1 MNLFDQ
7 FVGQQ
12 KQEREAEQDY
22 EKEVK
27 EKKEASKGKIK
38 LNLGDVI
45 LAFFGLPPLVSMAK
59 DLKEGGAAAAVTG
72 MTGIPVL
79 GDALNT
85 VLKTKQMVP
94 DMLDEAINATEA
106 KAPAATLNK
115 LFEDIAPL
123 NTKAESAAQP
133 VPGVDLA
140 SPSGGHE
147 TLNDF
152 LKLIRSLKQ

>member
-1 MNLFDQ
+1 MDLFDQ

-12 KQEREAEQDY
+12 KAEREAEQDY

-27 EKKEASKGKIK
+27 EKKDASKGRIK

-45 LAFFGLPPLVSMAK
+45 LALFGLPPLVSMAK
-59 DLKEGGAAAAVTG
+59 DLKEGGAVAAAAG
-72 MTGIPVL
+72 ITGIPVL

-85 VLKTKQMVP
+85 VLKTKQTVP
-94 DMLDEAINATEA
+94 DMLDEAVSATEA
-106 KAPAATLNK
+106 KAPADTLNK
-115 LFEDIAPL
+115 LFEEIQPL

-133 VPGVDLA
+133 VPGVDPAL
-140 SPSGGHE
+140 PSGGHE